1 MPTLHAY
8 VRRMI
13 KKSPAAC
20 QLPGIFFNVQPP
32 LLGRFFAPA
41 FTGRD
46 CVDDAFFAVAG
57 V

>member
-1 MPTLHAY
+1 M
-8 VRRMI
+8 
-13 KKSPAAC
+13 
-20 QLPGIFFNVQPP
+20 LPGIFFNVRTAA
-32 LLGRFFAPA
+32 LGRFFAPA